1 MCIEIHFKG
10 ATDFQCAVSMV
21 NTVWFLM
28 GDSHAWPETS
38 AWNPQVRLS
47 TLWKP
52 NKHISTHA
60 KHVVNNPRVRPIMQT
75 DWFERWD
82 RLPMCSLLWGTA
94 MHWRTPV
101 HGTSCQTHD
110 KQCEG
115 HASAHPDA
123 CERRVRL
130 PICGYSWGDSHA
142 WTDNFA
148 WNPNAWLPALL
159 KLNEQMLTYAK
170 HKISNPRGTQSV
182 HIKIYIEGA
191 TDFQCAVSHGGQPC
205 MGGHL
210 CNFVFILLLLQIN
223 SPVSQWFP
231 PSGKHPEQ
239 RILVITANCRL
250 YSNISQILLL
260 YKRGGI

>member
-130 PICGYSWGDSHA
+130 PICGYSWGAAMHGR
-142 WTDNFA
+142 TTLHETPMHGCPPY
-148 WNPNAWLPALL
+148 WNSMN
-159 KLNEQMLTYAK
+159 
-170 HKISNPRGTQSV
+170 R
-182 HIKIYIEGA
+182 
-191 TDFQCAVSHGGQPC
+191 C
-205 MGGHL
+205 
-210 CNFVFILLLLQIN
+210 
-223 SPVSQWFP
+223 
-231 PSGKHPEQ
+231 
-239 RILVITANCRL
+239 
-250 YSNISQILLL
+250 
-260 YKRGGI
+260 